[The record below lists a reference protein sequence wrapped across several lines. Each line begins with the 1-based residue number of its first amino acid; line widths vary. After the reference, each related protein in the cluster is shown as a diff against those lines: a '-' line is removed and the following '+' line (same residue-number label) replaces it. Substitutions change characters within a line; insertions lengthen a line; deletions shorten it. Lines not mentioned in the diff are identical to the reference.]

1 MQGFVRTDQ
10 RGGKMIQKTAAV
22 AALIAVLAWQTGSA
36 FAQGSIQ
43 EKVNAGRVTI
53 ITGGAEYVNSS
64 YLRYAGEMATATNK
78 AGELRVLPMMGEGP
92 VENIRDI
99 LYLKGVDIGILHS
112 DALTFVQRQG
122 IFPNARN
129 RLRFLAK
136 LYDEHFHLIAHR
148 NIRSVADL
156 AGQKVVVGKNDFSG
170 STISALTA
178 FDLLGIKIE
187 RVYDDWGPAI
197 ERIERGEIA
206 AIMYSTARGSDF
218 IKAIKPSENLR
229 FLPLPFGPALAD
241 TYEPTTFTAEHYP
254 NLIAPGEEVST
265 LQFATIMAVYNWQS
279 DNPRYKNVAKFMTA
293 LFDNVEAMHEPP
305 FHPRWRNFD
314 PASKVTPGWQRF
326 EPARAWAAAKLEEQ
340 RRIEAAA
347 TAEATDRQRR
357 EEAAAVDSLRQ
368 NAEFQAFVDY
378 MRARGGQG
386 ASSDKEILEL
396 FQRFMAW
403 RELEQ
408 NKPIQ

>member
-1 MQGFVRTDQ
+1 
-10 RGGKMIQKTAAV
+10 MIQRTAAV
-22 AALIAVLAWQTGSA
+22 AALVAVLGWQASSA
-36 FAQGSIQ
+36 LAQGSIQ

-64 YLRYAGEMATATNK
+64 YLRYAGEMAAATNRP
-78 AGELRVLPMMGEGP
+78 GQLRVLPMMGEGP

-112 DALTFVQRQG
+112 DALTYVQRQG

-148 NIRSVADL
+148 SIQSVAEL
-156 AGQKVVVGKNDFSG
+156 AGQKVVVGKNDFAG

-218 IKAIKPSENLR
+218 VKGIKPSENLH
-229 FLPLPFGPALAD
+229 FVPLPFGPALAG

-254 NLIAPGEEVST
+254 NLIAPGQEVST
-265 LQFATIMAVYNWQS
+265 LEFGTIMAVYNWKS
-279 DNPRYKNVAKFMTA
+279 DNPRYRNVAKFMTS
-293 LFDNVEAMHEPP
+293 LFDNVESMHEPP
-305 FHPRWRNFD
+305 FHPRWRNFN
-314 PASKVTPGWQRF
+314 PGSKVTPGWERF
-326 EPARAWAAAKLEEQ
+326 EPAAAWIVAKQEER

-347 TAEATDRQRR
+347 AAKAAAAAEAAAAAAAADRRRR

-368 NAEFQAFVDY
+368 NAEFQAFVNY
-378 MRARGGQG
+378 MRSSGGQG
-386 ASSDKEILEL
+386 EASDKEILEL

-403 RELEQ
+403 RELEK

>member
-1 MQGFVRTDQ
+1 
-10 RGGKMIQKTAAV
+10 MIQRTAV
-22 AALIAVLAWQTGSA
+22 AAVLIAVLGFQGNNAL
-36 FAQGSIQ
+36 AQGSIQ

-64 YLRYAGEMATATNK
+64 YLRYAGEMAAATNQP
-78 AGELRVLPMMGEGP
+78 GQLRVLPMMGEGP

-112 DALTFVQRQG
+112 DALTYVQRNG

-136 LYDEHFHLIAHR
+136 LYDEFFHLIAHR
-148 NIRSVADL
+148 DIRSVADL
-156 AGQKVVVGKNDFSG
+156 AGRKVVIGKNDFAG

-178 FDLLGIKIE
+178 FDLLGIEIE
-187 RVYDDWGPAI
+187 TVYDDWGPAI
-197 ERIERGEIA
+197 ERIERGEVA
-206 AIMYSTARGSDF
+206 AIMYSTVRGSEF
-218 IKAIKPSENLR
+218 VQNIKPSPNLR

-241 TYEPTTFTAEHYP
+241 TYEPAVFTAEHYP

-265 LQFATIMAVYNWQS
+265 LAFGTIMAVYNWKS
-279 DNPRYKNVAKFMTA
+279 DNLRYKNVAKFMTA

-347 TAEATDRQRR
+347 AAEAAEAADRQRR
-357 EEAAAVDSLRQ
+357 EEEAAAVDSLRQ

-378 MRARGGQG
+378 MRARGGQDQ
-386 ASSDKEILEL
+386 ASDKEILEL

-403 RELEQ
+403 RELKKD
-408 NKPIQ
+408 KPIQ

>member
-1 MQGFVRTDQ
+1 
-10 RGGKMIQKTAAV
+10 MIQRTAV
-22 AALIAVLAWQTGSA
+22 AAVLIAVLGLQGHSA
-36 FAQGSIQ
+36 LAQGSIQ

-64 YLRYAGEMATATNK
+64 YLRYAGEMAAATNQP
-78 AGELRVLPMMGEGP
+78 GQLRVLPMMGEGP

-112 DALTFVQRQG
+112 DALTYVQRNG

-136 LYDEHFHLIAHR
+136 LYDEYFHLIAHR
-148 NIRSVADL
+148 DIRSVADL
-156 AGQKVVVGKNDFSG
+156 AGRKVVIGKNDFAG

-178 FDLLGIKIE
+178 FDLLGIEIE
-187 RVYDDWGPAI
+187 TVYDDWGPAI
-197 ERIERGEIA
+197 ERIERGEVA
-206 AIMYSTARGSDF
+206 AIMYSTVRGSDF
-218 IKAIKPSENLR
+218 VKDIKPSPNLR

-241 TYEPTTFTAEHYP
+241 TYEPATFTAEHYP

-265 LQFATIMAVYNWQS
+265 LVFGTIMAVYNWKS

-314 PASKVTPGWQRF
+314 PASKVTPGWRRF
-326 EPARAWAAAKLEEQ
+326 EPARAWAAAKQEEQ

-347 TAEATDRQRR
+347 AAAAAEAADRQRR
-357 EEAAAVDSLRQ
+357 AEEAAAVDSLRQ

-386 ASSDKEILEL
+386 QASDKEILEL

-403 RELEQ
+403 RELKKD
-408 NKPIQ
+408 KPIQ